1 MSTAINVNDLI
12 SLEKLDLDDNNL
24 TSIDQFTFKGLV
36 KWTELDLMHNNIS
49 NYDPDLFHGLHAT
62 INL

>member
-1 MSTAINVNDLI
+1 MVI
-12 SLEKLDLDDNNL
+12 LEKLDLDENNL
-24 TSIDQFTFKGLV
+24 MSIDQFITFKGLV
-36 KWTELDLMHNNIS
+36 KLTELDLMHNNIS